1 MQKFCHQ
8 LTALTPHPPSQ
19 SASVV
24 SDLSFSL
31 SVTTRVE
38 SWEYNS
44 LYTPIISIHILDTVL
59 FTFPMVRTKGICF
72 TIRASFVWD
81 HFRYSR
87 CLTFQSGA
95 MQRGENR
102 QRDKLITSLT
112 LKLRAQKVVTQ
123 CEKKKPYKSYSIQFK
138 TFFSKPKGVFLNDHL
153 LIHCSLLSV
162 ILKHLNI

>member
-1 MQKFCHQ
+1 MQKCCHR

-24 SDLSFSL
+24 SDLYFSL

-72 TIRASFVWD
+72 TIKSLFRLGSFPL
-81 HFRYSR
+81 FSS
-87 CLTFQSGA
+87 SGA

-112 LKLRAQKVVTQ
+112 LTLRAQKVVTQ
-123 CEKKKPYKSYSIQFK
+123 CEKKKLYKSYSIQFK
-138 TFFSKPKGVFLNDHL
+138 TFFSKPKGVFPNEYL

>member
-72 TIRASFVWD
+72 TMKSLFRLGSFPL
-81 HFRYSR
+81 FS
-87 CLTFQSGA
+87 QSGA

>member
-1 MQKFCHQ
+1 MQKCCHR

-72 TIRASFVWD
+72 TMKSLFRLGSFPLFSLLNFLV
-81 HFRYSR
+81 
-87 CLTFQSGA
+87 
-95 MQRGENR
+95 RGDAARRKQTER
-102 QRDKLITSLT
+102 QVNNQFDPQIEGSKSCHIVREKKSLT
-112 LKLRAQKVVTQ
+112 NHTRFSLKLSFPSPRE
-123 CEKKKPYKSYSIQFK
+123 CF
-138 TFFSKPKGVFLNDHL
+138 
-153 LIHCSLLSV
+153 
-162 ILKHLNI
+162 

>member
-1 MQKFCHQ
+1 MQKCCHQ

-38 SWEYNS
+38 SWEYNM

-72 TIRASFVWD
+72 TMKSLFRLGSFPL
-81 HFRYSR
+81 FS
-87 CLTFQSGA
+87 QSGA

>member
-1 MQKFCHQ
+1 MQKCCHQ
-8 LTALTPHPPSQ
+8 LTALTPDPPSQ

-38 SWEYNS
+38 SWEYNM

-72 TIRASFVWD
+72 TMKSLFRLGSFPL
-81 HFRYSR
+81 FS
-87 CLTFQSGA
+87 QSGA